1 MTVNSSLGCIGLALA
16 GLVVTHSTPRSTP
29 ALRASAQGRS
39 GQALLFWLT
48 RAGA

>member
-16 GLVVTHSTPRSTP
+16 GLVVTV
-29 ALRASAQGRS
+29 
-39 GQALLFWLT
+39 LLFWLT